1 MKLTKEQKL
10 FIRAGR
16 ILEAYRHDLK
26 MTKQGAL
33 IKIVIAPQLKVG
45 KNLLKKAL
53 EAACAEHRKEQNN
66 GNQ

>member
-26 MTKQGAL
+26 MSKKGGL
-33 IKIVIAPQLKVG
+33 MKLVIEPQLEIG
-45 KNLLKKAL
+45 KTLLKKAL
-53 EAACAEHRKEQNN
+53 ETAYSEHRKGQV
-66 GNQ
+66 

>member
-16 ILEAYRHDLK
+16 ILEAYRHDLN

-33 IKIVIAPQLKVG
+33 IKIIIAPQLEVG
-45 KNLLKKAL
+45 RNLLKKAL
-53 EAACAEHRKEQNN
+53 EEACAEHRKEQK
-66 GNQ
+66 